1 MGPGQE
7 KIICASKAGV
17 TNNYGLHLT
26 SKTEVVMTEKIG
38 FEIKLNQTYEKTVEL
53 VTEALK
59 NEGFGVLTEI
69 NVKTTLKKKLDQD
82 FRPYVILGA
91 CNPPLA
97 HRALLAAP
105 EVGMMLPCN
114 VTVEAS
120 DEGGSIVHIL
130 DPKFMMGIGRFG
142 ENVTLK
148 EVAELAHEKLARVAQ
163 SLA

>member
-1 MGPGQE
+1 
-7 KIICASKAGV
+7 
-17 TNNYGLHLT
+17 
-26 SKTEVVMTEKIG
+26 MTENIG
-38 FEIKLNQTYEKTVEL
+38 FEIKLEQPYEKAVEL

-69 NVKTTLKKKLDQD
+69 NVKATLKKKLDED

-97 HRALLAAP
+97 HKALLAAP

-120 DEGGSIVHIL
+120 NEGGSIVHIL
-130 DPKFMMGIGRFG
+130 DPKFMMSVGAFD
-142 ENVTLK
+142 ENATLR
-148 EVAELAHEKLARVAQ
+148 EVAEQAHEKLERVAQ
-163 SLA
+163 SLG

>member
-1 MGPGQE
+1 
-7 KIICASKAGV
+7 
-17 TNNYGLHLT
+17 
-26 SKTEVVMTEKIG
+26 MTEEIG
-38 FEIKLNQTYEKTVEL
+38 FKIKLNHPYEKTVDL

-69 NVKTTLKKKLDQD
+69 NVKATLKKKLDQD

-97 HRALLAAP
+97 HKALLAAP

-120 DEGGSIVHIL
+120 DDGGSIVHIL
-130 DPKFMMGIGRFG
+130 DPKFMMGIGAFG
-142 ENVTLK
+142 ENAALK
-148 EVAELAHEKLARVAQ
+148 EVAQLAHEKLERAAQ